1 MKKSKISP
9 DTIARTIV
17 LALALLNQILAT
29 AGKGTIDIAENDIYQ
44 VLSLA
49 ATILTTLM
57 AWWKNN
63 SFSKD
68 AIEADDYL
76 KELKNYPMKPD
87 PDDQENN
94 VR

>member
-1 MKKSKISP
+1 MKNVQAN
-9 DTIARTIV
+9 TIARTVV
-17 LALALLNQILAT
+17 LFLALLNQVLAT

-44 VLSLA
+44 LGSLI
-49 ATILTTLM
+49 ATVIATVM

-76 KELKNYPMKPD
+76 KELKQIPSK
-87 PDDQENN
+87 DDQENN
-94 VR
+94 IQ

>member
-1 MKKSKISP
+1 MI
-9 DTIARTIV
+9 
-17 LALALLNQILAT
+17 LALALINQILAI
-29 AGKGTIDIAENDIYQ
+29 AGKGTIDIAESDIYQ
-44 VLSLA
+44 IASLG
-49 ATILTTLM
+49 ATVITTLI

-76 KELKNYPMKPD
+76 NELRKYPVK
-87 PDDQENN
+87 DDHENN